1 MIMRKARTSLAVVA
15 VFFAIGTANAQS
27 QNVPDNASVR
37 GNNWFC
43 NSGYQRNGN
52 ECVVL
57 SEEEQALVELQR
69 QALILQNA
77 GRSREIDGQSFSI
90 RDIERRCEAYK
101 YSNTYGDIECR
112 GSELRRASRFRRR
125 QRRGTDEGP
134 AAVEVCGARYPHR
147 VPQSRGPVC
156 KQCIHGIARK
166 PV

>member
-57 SEEEQALVELQR
+57 SEEEQALVKLQR

-90 RDIERRCEAYK
+90 RDTERRCEAYK

-112 GSELRRASRFRRR
+112 GSELRIVERQCEAYFSDGRNGEMECSRKLRSISGRCSIKMNSSSY
-125 QRRGTDEGP
+125 GDLS
-134 AAVEVCGARYPHR
+134 C
-147 VPQSRGPVC
+147 
-156 KQCIHGIARK
+156 
-166 PV
+166 